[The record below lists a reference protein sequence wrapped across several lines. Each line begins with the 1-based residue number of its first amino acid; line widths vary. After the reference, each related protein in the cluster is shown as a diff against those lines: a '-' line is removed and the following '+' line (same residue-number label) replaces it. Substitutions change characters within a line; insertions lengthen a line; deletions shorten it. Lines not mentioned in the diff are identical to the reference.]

1 MPPTRKGFEF
11 YEKDLKSAR
20 YVVAPMVEGSELAWR
35 LISRRHGAELCY
47 TPMLHAG
54 VFVRD
59 EKYRIEN
66 LQTCP
71 EDRPLIV
78 QFCANDPDT
87 FKKAVD
93 YTVQL
98 IDCDAVDLNL
108 GCPQVIAKRGH
119 FGAFLQDEWELLT
132 KMVSTIHDNFSLPIT
147 CKTRIFPEV
156 EKSIAYAQ
164 MLEAAGCQ
172 LLTVHGRTREQKG
185 PMTGLASWEHIAAV
199 AKAVK
204 IPVFANGNIQY
215 FADVERCLKVTGVQG
230 VMTAEGNLHN
240 PALFDE
246 AYSENPPEA
255 WRMCEEYLA
264 LVDQYPCPLSYSRG
278 HIFKMLHHL
287 LQLPKNFDVREI
299 IAKGKSVEK
308 FKEAVAI
315 IKARYESKPEAEA
328 KVEGLRYPPW
338 ICQPY
343 VRPTPEEYVKKMAD
357 IKEKQQKQMKRPSP
371 SAADDAAINDDDD
384 AEATTNNGQLSKRK
398 QKKLERNPKMKF
410 RQNSRENVA
419 ICVSCPNPSGLK
431 CESKLCRKCCR
442 EKCFKEELDCYGH
455 KIQVKSK
462 RDAARKYNSD
472 DGKNQPEASCCEKS
486 GQAES
491 VSSQTNNVEAMNEDE
506 NKVCENQQ
514 LQTPTLS

>member
-11 YEKDLKSAR
+11 YETDLKSAK

-35 LISRRHGAELCY
+35 QLSRRHGAQLCY

-59 EKYRIEN
+59 EKYRIDN

-78 QFCANDPDT
+78 QFCANDPEV
-87 FKKAVD
+87 FKKAVEH
-93 YTVQL
+93 TVRM

-119 FGAFLQDEWELLT
+119 FGAFLQDEWDLLT

-156 EKSIAYAQ
+156 GKSIEYAQ
-164 MLEAAGCQ
+164 MLESAGAQ

-185 PMTGLASWEHIAAV
+185 PMTGLASWDHIAAV
-199 AKAVK
+199 AKAVN

-215 FADVERCLKVTGVQG
+215 FADVERCLKATGVQG
-230 VMTAEGNLHN
+230 VMTAEANLHN

-246 AYSENPPEA
+246 AFSETPPKA
-255 WRMCEEYLA
+255 WDMCAEYLA
-264 LVDQYPCPLSYSRG
+264 LVDQFPCPLSYSRG

-287 LQLPKNFDVREI
+287 LQIPKNFDVREI

-308 FKEAVAI
+308 FAEAVSI
-315 IKARYESKPEAEA
+315 IKSRYETEPQAEA

-357 IKEKQQKQMKRPSP
+357 IKEKQQRQMKRPSP
-371 SAADDAAINDDDD
+371 DAAAAAADEQ
-384 AEATTNNGQLSKRK
+384 AEETDSSGTGQLSKRK
-398 QKKLERNPKMKF
+398 QKKLERNPNLKF
-410 RQNSRENVA
+410 ADKRSSRENA
-419 ICVSCPNPSGLK
+419 PICSGCPNPAGLR
-431 CESKLCRKCCR
+431 CEYKLCRKCCKD
-442 EKCFKEELDCYGH
+442 KCYNDELDCYGH

-462 RDAARKYNSD
+462 REAARKINHANNSNNDVSANTGDNNSNSD
-472 DGKNQPEASCCEKS
+472 VTVTA
-486 GQAES
+486 AT
-491 VSSQTNNVEAMNEDE
+491 VTN
-506 NKVCENQQ
+506 
-514 LQTPTLS
+514 S